1 MVIRLIEN
9 TGEETFKYNRNH
21 SHCQPLLNAT
31 YFVTKHCTI
40 IFKIGEVVAIM
51 FPFQKF
57 QTNKNS
63 SQEVKVR
70 PFKQWS
76 LRQVSTIANREL
88 LHALLIPYVQECVF
102 FWHLLC
108 NSDKH
113 HNMTE
118 RSGEG
123 GGVEGLLIRMCTFW
137 LKQFFFVVNNLN
149 NNKYRVQMM
158 NIWIC

>member
-9 TGEETFKYNRNH
+9 TGEESFKYNRNH
-21 SHCQPLLNAT
+21 SHCQSLLNAT

-70 PFKQWS
+70 PWQWS

-102 FWHLLC
+102 FWHLSC

-123 GGVEGLLIRMCTFW
+123 GGSERLTNPNVHFLIKTIFS
-137 LKQFFFVVNNLN
+137 VVNNWN